1 MPDEGTN
8 LEFGPL
14 ADYTSCLALYH
25 GEGTLT
31 LSNQQTFSC
40 TFEAGQL
47 RKGNVFLLCSISSFE
62 VPFLVLAKQRIERFD
77 GTTAEGFHLSSV
89 GNILAMR
96 TGRDQLTC
104 RLRLLSVEMM
114 RGIQASTVHFGITNF
129 VLDADLSLNL
139 EHAGT
144 ITPIR
149 VKPLKEHH
157 TIVQRIKDLRT
168 IDVTCEAVG
177 FLSEATSA
185 TALEQAIDHLC
196 YLLSVGRGTKV
207 EWIYQDV
214 YDEMGTRFSRLH
226 GSRITKEYS
235 PHSIFKRDQEIRVF
249 VERTYSTYIT
259 NRERYQLAGRTID
272 TYLDAKVEHDYLQV
286 RGIKMAVSMEVIK
299 DVFINLPDA
308 PIKELASDQKTFDKL
323 TRALSEAIS
332 PILEEAHIILT
343 GNKLRGKLKELNR
356 RAFEEVLT
364 DIFKRLQLQI
374 EDEEKQ
380 RFIQSR
386 NSLVHRGRFHCETQ
400 KQAEPDDRELFR
412 EYCFLMSILDRV
424 VLRLLGYHGIY
435 WDCRSP
441 GEPILKELT

>member
-1 MPDEGTN
+1 MPDEGN
-8 LEFGPL
+8 NKEFGPL

-31 LSNQQTFSC
+31 FSNQQTFSC
-40 TFEAGQL
+40 VFEAGQL
-47 RKGNVFLLCSISSFE
+47 RKGNVFLLCTVSSRDAL
-62 VPFLVLAKQRIERFD
+62 FLLLAKQHIERFD

-96 TGRDQLTC
+96 GRGDQLTC
-104 RLRLLSVEMM
+104 YLRMLSVEMV
-114 RGIQASTVHFGITNF
+114 RGSQPSKVHFGITNF
-129 VLDADLSLNL
+129 VLDTGFPLDL

-149 VKPLKEHH
+149 VNPLKEHH
-157 TIVQRIKDLRT
+157 RVVQRVQDLRT
-168 IDVTCEAVG
+168 IDVTCEAIG

-185 TALEQAIDHLC
+185 TALEQVIDHLC
-196 YLLSVGRGTKV
+196 TLLSVGRGTKI
-207 EWIYQDV
+207 EWIYQDF
-214 YDEMGTRFSRLH
+214 YDEMGTRLSRLH

-235 PHSIFKRDQEIRVF
+235 PHSIFRRDQEIRVF

-286 RGIKMAVSMEVIK
+286 RGIKMAVAMEVIK
-299 DVFINLPDA
+299 DAFINLPDS
-308 PIKELASDQKTFDKL
+308 PIKELVSDQKTFDKL
-323 TRALSEAIS
+323 TRTLSEAIS
-332 PILEEAHIILT
+332 PILEEAHITLT
-343 GNKLRGKLKELNR
+343 GHKLRGKLQELNR
-356 RAFEEVLT
+356 KAFGEVLT

-374 EDEEKQ
+374 DDEEKQ

-386 NSLVHRGRFHCETQ
+386 NSLVHQGRFHCETQ

-441 GEPILKELT
+441 GEPIPRELS